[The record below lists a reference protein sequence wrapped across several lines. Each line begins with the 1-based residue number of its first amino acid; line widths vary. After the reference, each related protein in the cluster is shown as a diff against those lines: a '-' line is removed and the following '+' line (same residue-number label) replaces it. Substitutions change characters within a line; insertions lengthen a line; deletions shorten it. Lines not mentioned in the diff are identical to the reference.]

1 MTTKKPA
8 AKKPL
13 VTASVKENRA
23 VYEVEV
29 PGSLNDLWPDTFQ
42 FSVYPTGEVIIN
54 DDTFDSTKVAAS
66 ALRQMADF
74 LDKYKAK

>member
-13 VTASVKENRA
+13 ISASVKENRA

-29 PGSLNDLWPDTFQ
+29 PDADNIWPDTFQ
-42 FSVYPTGEVIIN
+42 FSVFPDGSVTIN
-54 DDTFDSTKVAAS
+54 DDNFNTTKVAAT

-74 LDKYKAK
+74 LDKYKVK